1 MKDSWEDSL
10 VLAIVRG
17 EKAVIFFEFVWRQSI
32 QSWYPCTVLVDSQ
45 IVDVAVANSND
56 KVYFLWKIHVI
67 YYWQMNVIWFTVA
80 GEDSY
85 QEWTKDPSNAQ
96 LVSAWKRIYGKT
108 FIQEVS

>member
-1 MKDSWEDSL
+1 
-10 VLAIVRG
+10 
-17 EKAVIFFEFVWRQSI
+17 
-32 QSWYPCTVLVDSQ
+32 
-45 IVDVAVANSND
+45 
-56 KVYFLWKIHVI
+56 
-67 YYWQMNVIWFTVA
+67 MNAIWFTVA